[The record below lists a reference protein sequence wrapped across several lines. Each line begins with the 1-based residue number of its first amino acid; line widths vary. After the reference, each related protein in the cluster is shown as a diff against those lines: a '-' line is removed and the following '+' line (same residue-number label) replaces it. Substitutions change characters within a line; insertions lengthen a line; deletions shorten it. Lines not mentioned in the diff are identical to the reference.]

1 MKIKGNTQ
9 IILTDAETG
18 KVVQQTNDDNMVTN
32 GVFEF
37 IRSHGMTIAD
47 LFNNNDIKANPLTT
61 LLGGVFLF
69 HDSQTENVNN
79 IKPDGGNALVA
90 NGAYDVSNSQGR
102 TLGNF
107 NASESGWMSDNIF
120 RFVYDWTSAQGNGV
134 ISSVSLTSRI
144 AGMLGLGKN
153 EKPLSNV
160 YLDSYSTYSITFNE
174 RALLYDATNY
184 DRVLGIDG
192 NYLYSYRFTGSN
204 GDASRDLVIHRQ
216 HICNTELAF
225 DDSRALKPITNS
237 RVEYVAT
244 YHNAGDFVE
253 GDAYPVIHA
262 YGYYWMLTSFQY
274 DYTSQVRGVP
284 SGIQLMGVAW
294 RIFRIKDDFS
304 ECGIAECIGSQ
315 AFGLSDDYDARTE
328 KKMIYQLD
336 RQAGFFPTGEDSFS
350 MYACFGHDKD
360 SDHNSPYFTFELY
373 RGEFS
378 VPTGTI
384 VRGGVVHS
392 YSETY
397 NPAMNLFSNIYYHA
411 NGVSCGKNWI
421 GTEDGDIWE
430 CEVFNDTNGRSIG
443 CTDNSMFGIITVGGE
458 VRVGRVAD
466 YLASINNLNSPVTKD
481 NTQNMKLIY
490 TLTFTD

>member
-9 IILTDAETG
+9 IILSDAKTG
-18 KVVQQTNDDNMVTN
+18 KVIKHTNDDNMVTN

-37 IRSHGMTIAD
+37 IRCHGMTIAD

-107 NASESGWMSDNIF
+107 NASESGWMSDDIF

-153 EKPLSNV
+153 VKPLSNV
-160 YLDSYSTYSITFNE
+160 YLDSYSTYSVTFNE
-174 RALLYDATNY
+174 RALLYDATNH
-184 DRVLGIDG
+184 DMVLGIDG
-192 NYLYSYRFTGSN
+192 NYLYSYHFTGTN

-225 DDSRALKPITNS
+225 DDSRALKPLTNS
-237 RVEYVAT
+237 RVEHVET
-244 YHNAGDFVE
+244 FLHAGDYTE
-253 GDAYPVIHA
+253 GDIYPVVHA
-262 YGYYWMLTSFQY
+262 YGYYWMLTSIQH
-274 DYTSQVRGVP
+274 DYTN
-284 SGIQLMGVAW
+284 QLENAPQGQTFMGVAW
-294 RIFRIKDDFS
+294 MLIRIKDDFS
-304 ECGIAECIGSQ
+304 ECRTKEILGTST
-315 AFGLSDDYDARTE
+315 FGLNNNYEKRIE

-360 SDHNSPYFTFELY
+360 SDHNAPYFTYELY
-373 RGEFS
+373 KLDITAS
-378 VPTGTI
+378 TVAQS
-384 VRGGVVHS
+384 GVVHS
-392 YSETY
+392 YSENYT
-397 NPAMNLFSNIYYHA
+397 PAMNIFSNIYYHA
-411 NGVSCGKNWI
+411 NGISCGRNWI

-430 CEVFNDTNGRSIG
+430 CEVFSDGNGRSIG
-443 CTDNSMFGIITVGGE
+443 CTDESIFGIVDGGGG

-490 TLTFTD
+490 TLTFTN

>member
-1 MKIKGNTQ
+1 
-9 IILTDAETG
+9 
-18 KVVQQTNDDNMVTN
+18 
-32 GVFEF
+32 
-37 IRSHGMTIAD
+37 
-47 LFNNNDIKANPLTT
+47 
-61 LLGGVFLF
+61 
-69 HDSQTENVNN
+69 
-79 IKPDGGNALVA
+79 
-90 NGAYDVSNSQGR
+90 
-102 TLGNF
+102 
-107 NASESGWMSDNIF
+107 
-120 RFVYDWTSAQGNGV
+120 
-134 ISSVSLTSRI
+134 
-144 AGMLGLGKN
+144 MLGLGKN

-174 RALLYDATNY
+174 RALLYDATNH

-253 GDAYPVIHA
+253 GDAYPVVHA

-274 DYTSQVRGVP
+274 DYTSLVRGVP

>member
-9 IILTDAETG
+9 IILSDAKTG
-18 KVVQQTNDDNMVTN
+18 KVIKHTNDDNMVTN

-37 IRSHGMTIAD
+37 IRCHGMTIAD

-144 AGMLGLGKN
+144 AGMLGLGRN
-153 EKPLSNV
+153 AKPLSNV
-160 YLDSYSTYSITFNE
+160 YLDSYSTYSVTFNE

-192 NYLYSYRFTGSN
+192 NYLYSYHFTGSN
-204 GDASRDLVIHRQ
+204 GDESRDLVISRQ

-225 DDSRALKPITNS
+225 DDSRVLKPITNS
-237 RVEYVAT
+237 RVEHVET
-244 YHNAGDFVE
+244 FFNAGNYTE
-253 GDAYPVIHA
+253 GDTYPVIHA
-262 YGYYWMLTSFQY
+262 YGYYWMLTSIQRN
-274 DYTSQVRGVP
+274 YTREVENAP
-284 SGIQLMGVAW
+284 SGQTFMGVAW
-294 RIFRIKDDFS
+294 RLIRIKDDFS
-304 ECGIAECIGSQ
+304 ECRIKEISGIYT
-315 AFGLSDDYDARTE
+315 FGLSDNYEKRLE

-336 RQAGFFPTGEDSFS
+336 RQAGFFPTGEDTFS
-350 MYACFGHDKD
+350 MYACYGHDKD
-360 SDHNSPYFTFELY
+360 SEHNAPYVTYELY
-373 RGEFS
+373 KLDITAS
-378 VPTGTI
+378 TV
-384 VRGGVVHS
+384 VRSGDVHS
-392 YSETY
+392 YSENYT
-397 NPAMNLFSNIYYHA
+397 PSMNIFSNIFYHA
-411 NGVSCGKNWI
+411 NGISCGRNWI
-421 GTEDGDIWE
+421 GAEDGDIWE
-430 CEVFNDTNGRSIG
+430 CDVFPDTGGRSIG
-443 CTDNSMFGIITVGGE
+443 CTDESMFGIIDGGGQ

>member
-18 KVVQQTNDDNMVTN
+18 KVVRQTNDDNMVTN

-37 IRSHGMTIAD
+37 IRCHGMTIAD

-107 NASESGWMSDNIF
+107 NASESGWMSDSIF

-144 AGMLGLGKN
+144 AGMLGLGRN
-153 EKPLSNV
+153 AKPLSNV
-160 YLDSYSTYSITFNE
+160 YLDSYSTYSVTFNE

-192 NYLYSYRFTGSN
+192 NYLYSYHFTGSN
-204 GDASRDLVIHRQ
+204 GDESRDLVISRQ

-225 DDSRALKPITNS
+225 DDSRVLKPITNS
-237 RVEYVAT
+237 RVEHVET
-244 YHNAGDFVE
+244 FFNAGNYTE
-253 GDAYPVIHA
+253 GDTYPVIHA
-262 YGYYWMLTSFQY
+262 YGYYWMLTSIQRN
-274 DYTSQVRGVP
+274 YTREVENAP
-284 SGIQLMGVAW
+284 SGQTFMGVAW
-294 RIFRIKDDFS
+294 MLIRIKDDFS
-304 ECGIAECIGSQ
+304 ECRTKEIIGMST
-315 AFGLSDDYDARTE
+315 FGLSNNYEKRLE

-336 RQAGFFPTGEDSFS
+336 RQAGFFPTGEDTFS
-350 MYACFGHDKD
+350 MYACYGHDKD
-360 SDHNSPYFTFELY
+360 ADHNNPYFTYELY
-373 RGEFS
+373 DLDITASTVVRS
-378 VPTGTI
+378 GT
-384 VRGGVVHS
+384 VHS
-392 YSETY
+392 YSENY
-397 NPAMNLFSNIYYHA
+397 NPAMSLASNIYYHA
-411 NGVSCGKNWI
+411 NGISCGKNWI

-430 CEVFNDTNGRSIG
+430 CEVFNDMNGRSIG
-443 CTDNSMFGIITVGGE
+443 CTDNSIFGIVGGGLE

-466 YLASINNLNSPVTKD
+466 YLASINNLQSAVTKD

>member
-184 DRVLGIDG
+184 ARVLGIDG
-192 NYLYSYRFTGSN
+192 NYLYSYRFVGTQL
-204 GDASRDLVIHRQ
+204 DIHRQ

-225 DDSRALKPITNS
+225 DDSRALKPLTN
-237 RVEYVAT
+237 VEYVA
-244 YHNAGDFVE
+244 HFLNVANNME
-253 GDAYPVIHA
+253 GDVYPVIHA
-262 YGYYWMLTSFQY
+262 YGYYWMLTSIQY
-274 DYTSQVRGVP
+274 DYTE
-284 SGIQLMGVAW
+284 QLENAPEGQTFMGVAW
-294 RIFRIKDDFS
+294 MLIRIKDDFS
-304 ECGIAECIGSQ
+304 ECGTKLITGIST
-315 AFGLSDDYDARTE
+315 FGLSNNYEKRNE

-360 SDHNSPYFTFELY
+360 SEHNAPYFTYELY
-373 RGEFS
+373 HLDI
-378 VPTGTI
+378 TAGT
-384 VRGGVVHS
+384 VARSGVVHS
-392 YSETY
+392 YSENY

-411 NGVSCGKNWI
+411 NGISCGKNWI

-430 CEVFNDTNGRSIG
+430 CEVFSDTNGRSIG
-443 CTDNSMFGIITVGGE
+443 CTDESMFGIIGGGGE

-466 YLASINNLNSPVTKD
+466 YLASINNLSSAVTKD